1 MVIFLRFRVSWCYLP
16 FIEITVHEISV
27 SGQRRSC
34 RWRHAATLYV
44 QCIELFCWF
53 ERSISLAL
61 YISLSLTRVQI
72 SIRVSTSLSFYA
84 PRLFDRRVASFF
96 LVALFRIINRHG
108 SRSRNIKMSL
118 RRRWYPT
125 FYYYSLSSI
134 EIETPR
140 AQIFRLSKR

>member
-53 ERSISLAL
+53 ERSVSFAL
-61 YISLSLTRVQI
+61 YISLLRAFKSAFAYR
-72 SIRVSTSLSFYA
+72 RPPSFYA